1 MDSNFSTNLL
11 REKFTI
17 IDPRART
24 EEARQPI
31 IALSNRLHLV
41 LSSKEGTEVYSVR
54 AQNMH
59 LSVRFAARIIRSFRN
74 SGPIMNRETPFDWG
88 SACDAII
95 SDYEHTY
102 NPNYWISVH
111 HEGKLVFEK
120 GERHILLDVIEK
132 CAKDNGGN
140 YDDAVPLAEDIFKQ
154 AGKDVNI
161 SYDGN
166 VALVVEVKDNKGRF
180 GIILRGAERSTTFNF
195 TAKGNEKT
203 PDLSIPH
210 CLEVSAAYLEG
221 IQLAFLVGMNQEKL
235 RMGIIDRDSDEDKKT
250 VEARRRLGR
259 LTTEISSLEAIF
271 DVRYRPEKPEFS
283 QIITEAEELARDTL
297 EKPTADE

>member
-24 EEARQPI
+24 EEARQPV
-31 IALSNRLHLV
+31 IALSNRLHLT

-74 SGPIMNRETPFDWG
+74 SGPIMNRETPFDWS

-111 HEGKLVFEK
+111 HDGKLVFEK

-166 VALVVEVKDNKGRF
+166 VALVVEVKDNRGRF